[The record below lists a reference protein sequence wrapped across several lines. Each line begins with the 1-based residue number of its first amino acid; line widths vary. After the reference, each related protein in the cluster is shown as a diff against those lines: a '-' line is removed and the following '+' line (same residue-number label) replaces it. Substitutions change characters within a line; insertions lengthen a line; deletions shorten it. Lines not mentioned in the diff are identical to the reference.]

1 MQVVL
6 DTNVIISAFL
16 TAEGNPS
23 RILQMILEKKLD
35 FVYNMQ
41 ILAEYEGVMS
51 RDKFSK
57 KINQEQVKSFINL
70 IKNLGKNF
78 LPQASEIPKLTD
90 ETDRIFYDTAKN
102 TASILITGNIKHYP
116 NENFILTPAK
126 FLTLRGYPGL
136 S

>member
-16 TAEGNPS
+16 TVSGNPS
-23 RILQMILEKKLD
+23 KILQMVLEKKLD
-35 FVYNMQ
+35 FAYNIQ

-57 KINQEQVKSFINL
+57 KINQEQVKNFINL
-70 IKNLGKNF
+70 MKNLGTNF
-78 LPQASEIPKLTD
+78 LPQESKIPKFID

-102 TASILITGNIKHYP
+102 TASILITGNIRHYP
-116 NENFILTPAK
+116 KEKFILTPTE
-126 FLTLRGYPGL
+126 FLKLR